1 MNEITNKIRQIHE
14 KTGASYMESKK
25 YLEKAGGDAD
35 WAAALLY
42 EKGISLAGKRTARLA
57 KTGIIEAYVHTGSRI
72 GVMLELRCET
82 DFASST
88 EIFRNFA
95 RDMAMH
101 IAAMNPSSIDDLL
114 EQGYYR
120 DPGKRV
126 NEALL
131 ECIAA
136 LKENV
141 AVGRFV
147 RYEVGE

>member
-1 MNEITNKIRQIHE
+1 
-14 KTGASYMESKK
+14 MESKK
-25 YLEKAGGDAD
+25 YLEKAGGDTEQ
-35 WAAALLY
+35 AAALLY
-42 EKGISLAGKRTARLA
+42 EKGISLAVKRTARLT
-57 KTGIIEAYVHTGSRI
+57 KTGIVEAYVHAGSRI

-101 IAAMNPSSIDDLL
+101 IAAMSPSSIDDLL
-114 EQGYYR
+114 EQNYYR
-120 DPGKRV
+120 DTGKRV

-141 AVGRFV
+141 EIRRFV